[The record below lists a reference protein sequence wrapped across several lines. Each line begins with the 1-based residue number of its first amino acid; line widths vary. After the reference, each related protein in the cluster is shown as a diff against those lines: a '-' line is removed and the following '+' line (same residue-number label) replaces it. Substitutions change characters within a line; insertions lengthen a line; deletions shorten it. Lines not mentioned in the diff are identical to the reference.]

1 MFSFITKKPLWVNL
15 LAGMVLG
22 LLLFGAFLFSLGW
35 LTDHG
40 KSSTVPSLAG
50 KSLDEAKI
58 ILEKAGFDW
67 EVQDSV
73 YVDTVPPLQVVK
85 QIPDADEVVKSNR
98 TILLIIRSVEPPLVE
113 MPNLIGY
120 SFRNAEVVLGTM
132 DLKVG
137 DTLFRPDFARNA
149 VLEQRYNGSV
159 ITAGT
164 KIRKGSSITLVLGD
178 GLGDQPIEVPA
189 LVGLSYEEAKA
200 LLESSGLSFGAIVLD
215 PAVRDTLSG
224 FVYRQSPSTLDED
237 NMPAKIRPGQ
247 LIDIWLQSQRPLRD
261 TMQ

>member
-40 KSSTVPSLAG
+40 KSATVPSLAG
-50 KSLDEAKI
+50 MSLDEAKI

-73 YVDTVPPLQVVK
+73 YVDTLPPLQVVK

-120 SFRNAEVVLGTM
+120 SFRNAEVVLRTM

-149 VLEQRYNGSV
+149 VLEQRYNGGV
-159 ITAGT
+159 ITAGA

-178 GLGDQPIEVPA
+178 GLGDQPIEVPG

-200 LLESSGLSFGAIVLD
+200 LLDGSGLSFGAIVLD
-215 PAVRDTLSG
+215 PAVKDTLSG
-224 FVYRQSPSTLDED
+224 FVFRQSPSPVDED
-237 NMPAKIRPGQ
+237 NLPAKIRPGQ
-247 LIDIWLQSQRPLRD
+247 LIDIWLQSQRPSRD
-261 TMQ
+261 TLQ

>member
-200 LLESSGLSFGAIVLD
+200 LLDSSGLSFGAIVLD